1 MEKKK
6 NDEFN
11 VFFLELLNKEMNEGQ
26 QILISSFGGYGSST
40 LSGINALYVC
50 GDNFGYCESDND
62 SCNTGN
68 CVAGCSCKS

>member
-6 NDEFN
+6 NDEFD
-11 VFFLELLNKEMNEGQ
+11 VFFLELLNKEMNEDQ
-26 QILISSFGGYGSST
+26 QILVSSFAGTGATDDGDA
-40 LSGINALYVC
+40 NALYVC
-50 GDNFGYCESDND
+50 AGNVGYCQSDND